1 MTSLLTILS
10 EFWRSPWTLW
20 IGRRYLSSKKNSR
33 FLSFVTILSMLGVG
47 IGVTAL
53 IVVLSVM
60 DGFEAELKKRLMA
73 SDLHVLVQPT
83 RSVEGYDRSWVP
95 LERLPETK
103 IAQFKNR
110 FPEIQSFWPIL
121 ATEAILRTE
130 KKVKGIVL
138 KGVSEDRLAKLKAQ
152 VTESATPQ
160 MMTKMDRGEAIR
172 LPGLYLGQE
181 LAYELGVIPGDAVS
195 LISPT
200 ETDGVGASVPRL
212 KRFVIEGIYRSG
224 LPEQELQVAFA
235 AQAPVYSFVRKQGV
249 ASQWELSLSTFDDS
263 SRVAN
268 AIRAELPDFSVQ
280 DWAQLNSHLFASLK
294 LERFAMFVVLAF
306 IVIVASFNIVTTLTL
321 MVLEKKKE
329 IAILRAMGAK
339 ESQVA
344 AIFLGEGLMI
354 GTIGVAGG
362 VALGFVLCLMLRRYE
377 FIQLPEIYYDR
388 NLPVTFDGRYY
399 ATVAIS
405 AIVIVLVA
413 CVYPSRRAA
422 RIPPIEGIRYG

>member
-1 MTSLLTILS
+1 MGSLFAVVS

-20 IGRRYLSSKKNSR
+20 VGRRYLSSKKNSR
-33 FLSFVTILSMLGVG
+33 FLSFVTVLSIAGVG

-60 DGFEAELKKRLMA
+60 DGFEMELKKRLMA
-73 SDLHVLVQPT
+73 SDLHILVQPEHAAW
-83 RSVEGYDRSWVP
+83 VESSK
-95 LERLPETK
+95 LPETK
-103 IAQFKNR
+103 IAEFKAR
-110 FPEIQSFWPIL
+110 FPEIQSFWPVL
-121 ATEAILRTE
+121 GTEAILRTD
-130 KKVKGIVL
+130 KKVKGIL
-138 KGVSEDRLAKLKAQ
+138 IKGVSDDRLARLKTQ

-195 LISPT
+195 LVSPT
-200 ETDGVGASVPRL
+200 EMEGVGNSVPRI
-212 KRFVIEGIYRSG
+212 KRFAIEGIYHSG

-235 AQAPVYSFVRKQGV
+235 AAPAVYSFVRQANV
-249 ASQWELSLSTFDDS
+249 VSQWEVSLSTFDDAA
-263 SRVAN
+263 RVA
-268 AIRAELPDFSVQ
+268 AGLRAELPELQVR
-280 DWAQLNSHLFASLK
+280 DWGQLNAHLFASLK

-306 IVIVASFNIVTTLTL
+306 IVVVASFNIVTTLTL

-344 AIFLGEGLMI
+344 AVFMGEGLMI
-354 GTIGVAGG
+354 GTVGILSGVG
-362 VALGFVLCLMLRRYE
+362 LGFLVCVLLRRYE

-388 NLPVTFDGRYY
+388 TLPVTFDGRYY
-399 ATVAIS
+399 AVVA
-405 AIVIVLVA
+405 AAALVIVLGA

-422 RIPPIEGIRYG
+422 RLPPIEGIRYG